1 MKSIIKEIFAF
12 CTILLAL
19 AFTIFTVD
27 AYLENETHDMI
38 YNAFIA
44 TLNYIAFCVDLII
57 YHIKK
62 NKESS

>member
-1 MKSIIKEIFAF
+1 MKHVIKNILGPLCAMLAIIY
-12 CTILLAL
+12 TIY
-19 AFTIFTVD
+19 TVD
-27 AYLENETHDMI
+27 AYLENETNDII

-44 TLNYIAFCVDLII
+44 TLNYIALCVDLII